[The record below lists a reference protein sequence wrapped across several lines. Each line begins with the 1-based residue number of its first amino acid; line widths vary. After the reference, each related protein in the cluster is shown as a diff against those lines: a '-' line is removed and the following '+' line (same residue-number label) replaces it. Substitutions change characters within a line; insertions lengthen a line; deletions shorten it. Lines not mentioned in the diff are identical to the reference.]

1 MLNRNE
7 HEVVLSKIIYAIY
20 TDKKLA
26 PLLGFKGGTACYLFY
41 KLPRF
46 SVDLDFNLID
56 SRQKNFVFEELEK
69 ILINFG
75 TIKDKAEKKNTLFF
89 LLSYRRE
96 AQKIKIEVS
105 LRNFPEDKY
114 EIKNYLGLPV
124 LVLTQSCLSA
134 HKMVAILGRKK
145 PATRDLF
152 DAHFFLKN
160 NWPIEEKI
168 ILARTGKK
176 KNQYFKEVIKFLE
189 KNKKINIL
197 QGLGELVDQKQKRW
211 IKEELI
217 KELIYLL
224 KINSK
229 KN

>member
-1 MLNRNE
+1 MFKRNE

-20 TDKKLA
+20 ANKKLA

-56 SRQKNFVFEELEK
+56 LKQKDFVFEELEK
-69 ILINFG
+69 IIKNFG
-75 TIKDKAEKKNTLFF
+75 TIKDKAEKRNTLFF
-89 LLSYRRE
+89 LLSYRRD
-96 AQKIKIEVS
+96 AQQIKTEVS
-105 LRNFPEDKY
+105 LRNFAEDKY
-114 EIKNYLGLPV
+114 EIKNYLGLSIPTMTKDC
-124 LVLTQSCLSA
+124 LTAYKL
-134 HKMVAILGRKK
+134 VAILGRKK
-145 PATRDLF
+145 PAMRDLF

-160 NWPIEEKI
+160 DWPINEKI
-168 ILARTGKK
+168 ILAQTGKK
-176 KNQYFKEVIKFLE
+176 KDQYFKKIIKFLE

-224 KINSK
+224 KIYSK
-229 KN
+229 